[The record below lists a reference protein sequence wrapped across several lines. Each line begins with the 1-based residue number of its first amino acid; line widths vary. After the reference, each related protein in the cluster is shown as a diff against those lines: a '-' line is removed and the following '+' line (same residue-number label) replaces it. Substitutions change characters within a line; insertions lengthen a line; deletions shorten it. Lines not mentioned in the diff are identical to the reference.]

1 MPLGLLLV
9 AIAAITWG
17 TVGSVF
23 KLLSADTTAD
33 PLVVG
38 AIRML
43 LAVPLLLGMARIRHG
58 AIRLRGWAFVP
69 AGLCMA
75 AFQFCYFSA
84 VPLAGV
90 AATALL
96 SICSAPVLIAVMARL
111 FLGEPLTPTRLLSL
125 GLGLTG
131 ATLLGTDSGLAV
143 GAGFAV
149 GAALALGAGASYALY
164 AVLTKHSLG
173 GVPPLTLA
181 GLTFGVSALALAP
194 TLARAGEVGTL
205 IGHGWPEL
213 LYLGI
218 VPTAL
223 AYALYTTGLRRAPA
237 TAVAIVGLLEPL
249 TATVLGIL
257 VFRERLALGGT
268 LGVVLLLGAVLLLQ
282 VAPAGPGRASAVPVP
297 EGLPVDSEAA
307 P

>member
-1 MPLGLLLV
+1 MAFGLLLV
-9 AIAAITWG
+9 AVAAIAWG

-23 KLLSADTTAD
+23 KVLSADMAPD

-43 LAVPLLLGMARIRHG
+43 VAAPLLLGMARARDG

-75 AFQFCYFSA
+75 AFQYCYFSA

-96 SICSAPVLIAVMARL
+96 AICSAPVIITVLARL
-111 FLGEPLTPTRLLSL
+111 FLNEPLTPARLLSL
-125 GLGLTG
+125 ALGLSG
-131 ATLLGTDSGLAV
+131 AALLGTDSGLAV
-143 GAGFAV
+143 GAGFAL
-149 GAALALGAGASYALY
+149 GAALALGAGASYAIY

-173 GVPPLTLA
+173 GIPPLTLA

-194 TLARAGEVGTL
+194 TLTQTGEVGTL
-205 IGHGWPEL
+205 IGRGWPEL
-213 LYLGI
+213 LYLGV

-237 TAVAIVGLLEPL
+237 TAVAVVGLLEPL
-249 TATVLGIL
+249 TATLLGVL
-257 VFRERLALGGT
+257 VFQERLALGGT
-268 LGVVLLLGAVLLLQ
+268 IGVVLLLSAVLLLQ
-282 VAPAGPGRASAVPVP
+282 VAPAGFGRSSPVPVP
-297 EGLPVDSEAA
+297 EAVPADVEPG
-307 P
+307 